1 MRERETIKKNN
12 IYMCV
17 TIIFV
22 AVILV
27 YIYKLWD
34 KDIINIPLA
43 CRDDGVWELVSQK
56 IISEGSKMNYV
67 TDRLGA
73 PFGYDTKDFMNAAYL
88 SKLWMNAW
96 ALFTDNYVLSYN
108 LGYLSAYM
116 LLAIISFW
124 VLIKLEIQPEV
135 CFVSSILYTF
145 LPYHLLRGQ
154 IHLSLSFY
162 IMVPIAVFYFLK
174 LMGNKDEKTT
184 RKSLV
189 AWIVSMVFIGM
200 SGVYYAFFSCFFLCV
215 VILYNLINKVS
226 IKRFFCCICSIIL
239 ICGGMIFAL
248 LPNILYLCENGINKS
263 AVVRQS
269 SEVPLYALR
278 LTQLV
283 LPVTDHRLAFLAK
296 VKDIYNQM
304 IVVTESDWASLGIWL
319 TIGFGVIIL
328 NIFRISKKNENS
340 FLFSELSVLTLCGL
354 LYASVGSFIEIQAM
368 AISVIRCA
376 NRISVFIAFFACI
389 SFGIVVQKLLRK
401 AYRSNQIIFNGILII
416 ILCVGIYDQT
426 PGIKAECYETFYDK
440 STVKFIEAIENENPD
455 AMILQLPNVQFPENG
470 VKNGMKDYSHFVG
483 YLYSNSLKWSYGSMK
498 GREGSIFLNNLC
510 SLKTEDMVKQAA
522 ESGFEG
528 IYIDRYG
535 YIQSDVDEL
544 EKTLFQITG
553 QLPIVSENGRYSYFS
568 LKQYI
573 SRNNVRFKKGT
584 ISKNLIEVSNGENM
598 YFQEEDVE
606 NRWYWCQNNSILK
619 IVNYSN
625 EEIDVQISFELES
638 YAEQAGNIH
647 ITGNGFSKEVN
658 VNQNKILFERTI
670 HLYKGD
676 NEICFDSN
684 MANVDIES
692 GQRQIC
698 FRILNCQIK

>member
-1 MRERETIKKNN
+1 MRERGAIRKNH

-22 AVILV
+22 LGVLV
-27 YIYKLWD
+27 CIYKLWD

-67 TDRLGA
+67 TERLGA

-88 SKLWMNAW
+88 SKVWMNVW
-96 ALFTDNYVLSYN
+96 ALFTDNYVLSFN
-108 LGYLSAYM
+108 LGYLSGYV
-116 LLAIISFW
+116 LLAVISFW

-174 LMGNKDEKTT
+174 LMGNKDEKIT

-189 AWIVSMVFIGM
+189 VWAVSMAFIGM

-215 VILYNLINKVS
+215 VMLYNLINKAS
-226 IKRFFCCICSIIL
+226 IKKIMGCIYSIIL
-239 ICGGMIFAL
+239 ICGGMILAL
-248 LPNILYLCENGINKS
+248 LPNILYLCENGINSS

-278 LTQLV
+278 LTQLI
-283 LPVTDHRLAFLAK
+283 LPVTNHRLDCLAGL
-296 VKDIYNQM
+296 KDLYNKM
-304 IVVTESDWASLGIWL
+304 IVVTEGDWASLGIWL
-319 TIGFGVIIL
+319 TFGLAIIIL
-328 NIFRISKKNENS
+328 NIFRISQKGENS
-340 FLFSELSVLTLCGL
+340 YLLFKLSILTLCGL
-354 LYASVGSFIEIQAM
+354 LYASAGSLIEIQAL

-389 SFGIVVQKLLRK
+389 SFSIVAQKLLQK
-401 AYRSNQIIFNGILII
+401 VHKSNQFIFNGILII
-416 ILCVGIYDQT
+416 ILCIGIYDQT
-426 PGIKAECYETFYDK
+426 PSIKSECYETFYDK
-440 STVKFIEAIENENPD
+440 STVEFIEAIENENPG

-470 VKNGMKDYSHFVG
+470 MENGMKDYSHFVG
-483 YLYSNSLKWSYGSMK
+483 YLYSNSLKWSYGAMK
-498 GREGSIFLNNLC
+498 GREGSVFLNNLC
-510 SLKTEDMVKQAA
+510 GLEVEDMVEQAA
-522 ESGFEG
+522 ESGFAG

-544 EKTLFQITG
+544 EESLFQITG
-553 QLPIVSENGRYSYFS
+553 QLPIISENGRYSYFS

-573 SRNNVRFKKGT
+573 SRNNVRFKKST

-598 YFQEEDVE
+598 YFMEEDIDSK
-606 NRWYWCQNNSILK
+606 WYWCQNHSILK
-619 IVNYSN
+619 LVNYSN
-625 EEIDVQISFELES
+625 EEMDVCISFELEP
-638 YAEQAGNIH
+638 YAAQTGSILIAGN
-647 ITGNGFSKEVN
+647 GVEENVN

>member
-1 MRERETIKKNN
+1 MRERGAIRKNI

-22 AVILV
+22 LGVLV
-27 YIYKLWD
+27 CIYKLWD

-67 TDRLGA
+67 TERLGA

-88 SKLWMNAW
+88 SKVWMNVW
-96 ALFTDNYVLSYN
+96 AFFTDNYVLSFN
-108 LGYLSAYM
+108 LGYLSGYV
-116 LLAIISFW
+116 LLAVISFW

-174 LMGNKDEKTT
+174 LMGNKDEKIT

-189 AWIVSMVFIGM
+189 VWAVSMAFIGM

-215 VILYNLINKVS
+215 VMLYNLINKAS
-226 IKRFFCCICSIIL
+226 IKKIMGCIYSIIL
-239 ICGGMIFAL
+239 ICGGMILAL
-248 LPNILYLCENGINKS
+248 LPNILYLCENGINSS

-278 LTQLV
+278 LTQLI
-283 LPVTDHRLAFLAK
+283 LPVTNHRLDCLAGL
-296 VKDIYNQM
+296 KDLYNKM
-304 IVVTESDWASLGIWL
+304 IVVTEGDWASLGIWL
-319 TIGFGVIIL
+319 TFGLAIIIL
-328 NIFRISKKNENS
+328 NIFRISQKGENS
-340 FLFSELSVLTLCGL
+340 YLLFKLSILTLCGL
-354 LYASVGSFIEIQAM
+354 LYASAGSLIEIQAL

-389 SFGIVVQKLLRK
+389 SFSIVAQKLLQK
-401 AYRSNQIIFNGILII
+401 VHKSNQFIFNGILII
-416 ILCVGIYDQT
+416 ILCIGIYDQT
-426 PGIKAECYETFYDK
+426 PSIKSECYETFYDK
-440 STVKFIEAIENENPD
+440 STVEFIEAIENENPG

-470 VKNGMKDYSHFVG
+470 MENGMKDYSHFVG
-483 YLYSNSLKWSYGSMK
+483 YLYSNSLKWSYGAMK
-498 GREGSIFLNNLC
+498 GREGSVFLNNLC
-510 SLKTEDMVKQAA
+510 GLEVEDMVEQAA
-522 ESGFEG
+522 ESGFAG

-544 EKTLFQITG
+544 EESLFQITG
-553 QLPIVSENGRYSYFS
+553 QLPIISENGRYSYFS

-573 SRNNVRFKKGT
+573 SRNNVRFKKST

-598 YFQEEDVE
+598 YFMEEDIE
-606 NRWYWCQNNSILK
+606 SKWYWCQNHSILK
-619 IVNYSN
+619 LVNYSN
-625 EEIDVQISFELES
+625 EEMDVCISFELEP
-638 YAEQAGNIH
+638 YAAQTGSILIAGN
-647 ITGNGFSKEVN
+647 GVEENVN